1 MKTNM
6 LCALMMMASMFSG
19 CSPTEPNE
27 LDKLGVTTV
36 KAKTLTVQA
45 WIADESEER
54 FKGLMFVT
62 AGEMAS
68 LPDGHDRG
76 MIFIF
81 QGDQTGGFWMRNT
94 IIDLDIAFIREDGT
108 VVDTF
113 TMKALD
119 ESSYTPRSAYR
130 YALEV
135 NAGVLGKHGIRAGDQ
150 VDLSA
155 VRAKSPEHPKPR

>member
-1 MKTNM
+1 MKYGVFAFAAVTFT
-6 LCALMMMASMFSG
+6 CSG

-27 LDKLGVTTV
+27 LDKLGVATV
-36 KAKTLTVQA
+36 RSKTLTVQA

-62 AGEMAS
+62 AAEMAPLS
-68 LPDGHDRG
+68 DGRDRG

-94 IIDLDIAFIREDGT
+94 IIDLDIAFIRGDGSI
-108 VVDTF
+108 VDTF

-119 ESSYTPRSAYR
+119 ESNYTPRSAYR

-135 NAGVLGKHGIRAGDQ
+135 NAGVLAKHGIRGGDH

-155 VRAKSPEHPKPR
+155 VRGKSPARPARR